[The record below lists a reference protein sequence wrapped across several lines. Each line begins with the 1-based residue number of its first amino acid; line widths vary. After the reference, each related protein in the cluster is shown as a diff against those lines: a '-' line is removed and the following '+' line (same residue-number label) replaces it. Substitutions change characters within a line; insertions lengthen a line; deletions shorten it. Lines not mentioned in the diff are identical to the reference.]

1 MIFYYTYLLFIVI
14 FSIFFKKKGF
24 FLNYS
29 GDNHQSFS
37 NKGNIPLSGG
47 IFLIFPLI
55 FFYVNN
61 VILILFICII
71 FLIGFFSDRKILVS
85 PQTRF
90 FFQILSIL
98 LFVVITD
105 LKIVSSRIE
114 LFDVMLGNDV
124 FAFFFSSF
132 CLLILINGSNFI
144 DGLNGLLI
152 SYSLI
157 VILILGN
164 LGLINET
171 IISDKYFNLFISLI
185 LLILLLNFLNILMLG
200 DSGAYLFGFLLG
212 FIIINSHENNPD
224 ISPYFYISLIWYPC
238 FENLFSIIRKL
249 NKKLSPLNPDNKHLH
264 QLIFFLIKKKLKLS
278 IVASNNISSIAI
290 IFFNYLII
298 HICSLNPNS
307 TIYQVKLIVCSIIFY
322 ISGYFLLN
330 KFYRLNFK
338 IKK

>member
-1 MIFYYTYLLFIVI
+1 MI
-14 FSIFFKKKGF
+14 
-24 FLNYS
+24 
-29 GDNHQSFS
+29 
-37 NKGNIPLSGG
+37 
-47 IFLIFPLI
+47 
-55 FFYVNN
+55 
-61 VILILFICII
+61 
-71 FLIGFFSDRKILVS
+71 
-85 PQTRF
+85 
-90 FFQILSIL
+90 
-98 LFVVITD
+98 ITD

-114 LFDVMLGNDV
+114 LFDTILGNDV

-171 IISDKYFNLFISLI
+171 IISDKHFNFIISFI
-185 LLILLLNFLNILMLG
+185 ILILLLNFFNILMLG
-200 DSGAYLFGFLLG
+200 DSGAYLIGFLLG
-212 FIIINSHENNPD
+212 FIIINSHANNPD

-278 IVASNNISSIAI
+278 IIASNNISSVAL

-307 TIYQVKLIVCSIIFY
+307 TIYQVKLIVCAIIFY

-330 KFYRLNFK
+330 KFYKLNFK